1 MARRNHGAL
10 VQNLPPTSKP
20 LRSEQCSEN
29 LHPVRELAHAP
40 IHPPLPPPP
49 PYHPLDVLVT
59 IEMEGR
65 GHLSHL
71 SILTLMGL
79 FLIGA

>member
-1 MARRNHGAL
+1 MVHLCRTFHPPASHSEESNAL
-10 VQNLPPTSKP
+10 KP
-20 LRSEQCSEN
+20 STN
-29 LHPVRELAHAP
+29 LHPVRELANAP
-40 IHPPLPPPP
+40 IHPQLPPPP

-59 IEMEGR
+59 IELEGR

>member
-1 MARRNHGAL
+1 MVYLCRTFHPPASHSEVSNAL
-10 VQNLPPTSKP
+10 K
-20 LRSEQCSEN
+20 RSTN

-59 IEMEGR
+59 IELEGR